1 VKKLVPERDARLQA
15 EQQRQLNNEQLRK
28 QFALKANMV
37 GQWIERHL
45 DSEVSIVGQKGT
57 LEEQLT
63 KLRGIEKEIA
73 AFKPNIEELDR
84 YNQASQ
90 EAMVFDNRHTSYTME
105 VRFCWRT
112 PCLEKCITVSV
123 LVNC

>member
-1 VKKLVPERDARLQA
+1 MKKLVPERDARLQA

-105 VRFCWRT
+105 VRFC
-112 PCLEKCITVSV
+112 
-123 LVNC
+123 

>member
-1 VKKLVPERDARLQA
+1 MKKLIPERDARLQA
-15 EQQRQLNNEQLRK
+15 ELQRQQNNEQLRK

-37 GQWIERHL
+37 GQWIEKHL

-84 YNQASQ
+84 YNQAAQ
-90 EAMVFDNRHTSYTME
+90 EAMVFDNRHTPYTME
-105 VRFCWRT
+105 VRFCLVI
-112 PCLEKCITVSV
+112 PNFEKCSLWVFS
-123 LVNC
+123 